1 MKLIF
6 AVLDVS
12 LTMGLTCCYKT
23 EGFLTFIINICLLLI
38 EEIAVVC
45 TCSEVWNAKLSSGD
59 DLQLCS
65 RRATSRPATLH
76 DDNNTDDDC

>member
-23 EGFLTFIINICLLLI
+23 NCFYVYLWRIHNEWT
-38 EEIAVVC
+38 AC
-45 TCSEVWNAKLSSGD
+45 TCPGQKE
-59 DLQLCS
+59 LQ
-65 RRATSRPATLH
+65 TTT
-76 DDNNTDDDC
+76 TDGRSCHLMYTRVDGCNVSPWMGTGV